1 MLSFLTLGVVLLGEE
16 NNMEFHIDTDTGI
29 GYERNGLL
37 KKLFNKLYVPLLNS
51 LPAKTRGL
59 VKKSNRSAKKVIET
73 ATTHEAIEVLYE
85 HGELRQTKNLLEK
98 FFYYIW
104 FSTDNPK
111 AVRNRLRLVTKELK
125 TAIREKLSEGEEIN
139 LLSIAA
145 GSARAIL
152 DSIDIDELSDKQIKV
167 SFLDKNPQANEYS
180 KKLVAGRH
188 YPPSYDFQW
197 IVDVA
202 NNFPVYF
209 DKNKQPNIIE
219 IVGLLDYFDLNSIK
233 RLFSSVYQNLPHGG
247 VFITSNIVDNPEQKF
262 ITNVVGWNMVYK
274 LPEHFHE
281 IAIEVGFKGEDVKI
295 FYEPFKI
302 HFVMTAKKR

>member
-1 MLSFLTLGVVLLGEE
+1 MK
-16 NNMEFHIDTDTGI
+16 FHIDTDSGI
-29 GYERNGLL
+29 GYEKNGLL

-51 LPAKTRGL
+51 LPAWTQGL
-59 VKKSNRSAKKVIET
+59 VKKSNQSAKKVIET
-73 ATTHEAIEVLYE
+73 ATTHEAIEVLYK
-85 HGELRQTKNLLEK
+85 HGELRQSKNLLGK
-98 FFYYIW
+98 FFHYIW

-125 TAIREKLSEGEEIN
+125 TAIREKLSEGTNVN

-152 DSIDIDELSDKQIKV
+152 DSIDIPELKQIRV

-180 KKLVAGRH
+180 KKLVAERH
-188 YPPSYDFQW
+188 YPPNHDFQW
-197 IVDVA
+197 IIDKA
-202 NNFPVYF
+202 NNFPAHF
-209 DKNKQPNIIE
+209 DKNNQPNIIE
-219 IVGLLDYFDLNSIK
+219 IVGLLDYFDLDSIK

-247 VFITSNIVDNPEQKF
+247 VFITSNIVDNPERKF
-262 ITNVVGWNMVYK
+262 ITKVVGWDMIYK

-281 IAIEVGFKGEDVKI
+281 IAIEVGFRDEDVKI

-302 HFVMTAKKR
+302 HFVMTAKKK